1 MVRFTD
7 IHGLFGDT
15 HLNRIFIIPLMETKV
30 VDLANCAIIAL
41 ETQVTDLEGQ
51 RVTVDRRVAEVAE
64 HVEIPAAG

>member
-1 MVRFTD
+1 
-7 IHGLFGDT
+7 
-15 HLNRIFIIPLMETKV
+15 METKV

-64 HVEIPAAG
+64 HVEIPAAGWQVWYLLVRGALAVNVDRGYLDDG